1 MVIHNLN
8 VVGIST
14 TPYKADAPLIVDA
27 NAVLSLTI
35 PYEYF
40 KTVAWQC
47 SEIAQRRSSFHM
59 IQLQPSGSN
68 PENALIRFP
77 AAKGSGP
84 LIPKADDH

>member
-1 MVIHNLN
+1 MFE
-8 VVGIST
+8 GPGARSAQSKQIS
-14 TPYKADAPLIVDA
+14 PLIVDA
-27 NAVLSLTI
+27 NAVLSFTI

-59 IQLQPSGSN
+59 IQLQPAGKRIKAFSGFERS
-68 PENALIRFP
+68 AR
-77 AAKGSGP
+77 AKGSGL

>member
-1 MVIHNLN
+1 MFE
-8 VVGIST
+8 GPGARSAQSKQIS
-14 TPYKADAPLIVDA
+14 PLIVDA
-27 NAVLSLTI
+27 NAVLSFTI